1 MFENLSERLEKS
13 FKILK
18 GQGKIT
24 EINVAE
30 TLKEVRRSLLDADV
44 NYKIAKEFTNTVK
57 EKALGMNVLTAVK
70 PGQMMVKIV
79 HDELIQLMGGTHVD
93 INIKGNPAVILMSG
107 LQGSGKTTFIR
118 KYAQYLMEQG
128 MNIGILENDYGAVN
142 VDMMLLQDLMGDN
155 CELEMISGGCDKET
169 HRRRF
174 RTKLI
179 AMGMCGYDRVLI
191 EPSGIFDMDEF
202 FDALHESPLDRW
214 YEIGNVI
221 TVVDAVLEEN
231 LSEDAEFILASEVAN
246 AGIVLLSKAQEAAET
261 DIERTKAH
269 LNKAMESVHCDRQF
283 GKEIFAKDWNK
294 LSDAD
299 FKKIQSAGYV
309 GADYEKKDIAEEDA
323 FQSLYFMNLTMP
335 VEKLEEKV
343 KQIFNDKECG
353 NIFRIKGFMQTKSDQ
368 WIELNATH
376 QNITIQPIKE
386 GQEIFIV
393 IGEKLN
399 KEKINTNLL
408 GTQTPL

>member
-1 MFENLSERLEKS
+1 
-13 FKILK
+13 
-18 GQGKIT
+18 
-24 EINVAE
+24 
-30 TLKEVRRSLLDADV
+30 
-44 NYKIAKEFTNTVK
+44 
-57 EKALGMNVLTAVK
+57 
-70 PGQMMVKIV
+70 MVKI
-79 HDELIQLMGGTHVD
+79 DLITGFL
-93 INIKGNPAVILMSG
+93 
-107 LQGSGKTTFIR
+107 GSGKTTFIK
-118 KYAQYLMEQG
+118 KYAKYLIDQG
-128 MNIGILENDYGAVN
+128 LNIGILENDFGAVN
-142 VDMMLLQDLMGDN
+142 VDMMLLQDIAGEK
-155 CELEMISGGCDKET
+155 CTLEMVAGGCDKDC

-221 TVVDAVLEEN
+221 TVVDAMLEEN

-246 AGIVLLSKAQEAAET
+246 AGIVLLSKAQEATES

-269 LNKAMESVHCDRQF
+269 LNKAMEAVHCDRRF
-283 GKEIFAKDWNK
+283 EREIFAKDWNQ

-299 FKKIQSAGYV
+299 FKRIQSASYV

-335 VEKLEEKV
+335 VEELEDKV

-353 NIFRIKGFMQTKSDQ
+353 NIFRIKGFMQIKPDQ
-368 WIELNATH
+368 WLELNATH
-376 QNITIQPIKE
+376 QNITIQPIKK

-408 GTQTPL
+408 G

>member
-1 MFENLSERLEKS
+1 
-13 FKILK
+13 
-18 GQGKIT
+18 
-24 EINVAE
+24 
-30 TLKEVRRSLLDADV
+30 
-44 NYKIAKEFTNTVK
+44 
-57 EKALGMNVLTAVK
+57 
-70 PGQMMVKIV
+70 
-79 HDELIQLMGGTHVD
+79 
-93 INIKGNPAVILMSG
+93 
-107 LQGSGKTTFIR
+107 
-118 KYAQYLMEQG
+118 
-128 MNIGILENDYGAVN
+128 
-142 VDMMLLQDLMGDN
+142 MMLLQDIAGEK
-155 CELEMISGGCDKET
+155 CTWEMVAGGCDKDC

-221 TVVDAVLEEN
+221 TVVDAMLEEN

-246 AGIVLLSKAQEAAET
+246 AGIILLSKVQKAAET

-269 LNKAMESVHCDRQF
+269 LNKAMESVHCDRRF
-283 GKEIFAKDWNK
+283 EKEIFAKDWNK

-399 KEKINTNLL
+399 KEKITTNLMD
-408 GTQTPL
+408 

>member
-1 MFENLSERLEKS
+1 
-13 FKILK
+13 
-18 GQGKIT
+18 
-24 EINVAE
+24 
-30 TLKEVRRSLLDADV
+30 
-44 NYKIAKEFTNTVK
+44 
-57 EKALGMNVLTAVK
+57 
-70 PGQMMVKIV
+70 MVKI
-79 HDELIQLMGGTHVD
+79 DLITGFL
-93 INIKGNPAVILMSG
+93 
-107 LQGSGKTTFIR
+107 GSGKTTFIK
-118 KYAQYLMEQG
+118 KYAKYLIDQG
-128 MNIGILENDYGAVN
+128 LNIGILENDFGAVN
-142 VDMMLLQDLMGDN
+142 VDMMLLQDIAGEK
-155 CELEMISGGCDKET
+155 CTLEMVAGGCDKDC

-202 FDALHESPLDRW
+202 FDALHESPLDRG

-221 TVVDAVLEEN
+221 TVVDAMLEEN

-246 AGIVLLSKAQEAAET
+246 AGIVLLSKAQEATES

-269 LNKAMESVHCDRQF
+269 LNKAMEAVHCDRRF
-283 GKEIFAKDWNK
+283 EREIFAKDWNQ

-299 FKKIQSAGYV
+299 FKRIQSASYV

-335 VEKLEEKV
+335 VEELEDKV

-353 NIFRIKGFMQTKSDQ
+353 NIFRIKGFMQIKPDQ
-368 WIELNATH
+368 WLELNATH
-376 QNITIQPIKE
+376 QNITIQPIKK

-408 GTQTPL
+408 G

>member
-1 MFENLSERLEKS
+1 
-13 FKILK
+13 
-18 GQGKIT
+18 
-24 EINVAE
+24 
-30 TLKEVRRSLLDADV
+30 
-44 NYKIAKEFTNTVK
+44 
-57 EKALGMNVLTAVK
+57 
-70 PGQMMVKIV
+70 MVKI
-79 HDELIQLMGGTHVD
+79 DLITGFL
-93 INIKGNPAVILMSG
+93 
-107 LQGSGKTTFIR
+107 GSGKTTFIK
-118 KYAQYLMEQG
+118 KYAKYLIDQG
-128 MNIGILENDYGAVN
+128 LNIGILENDFGAVN
-142 VDMMLLQDLMGDN
+142 VDMMLLQDIAGEK
-155 CELEMISGGCDKET
+155 CTLEMVAGGCDKDC

-221 TVVDAVLEEN
+221 TVVDAMLEEN

-269 LNKAMESVHCDRQF
+269 LNKAMEFVHCDRRF

-299 FKKIQSAGYV
+299 FKRIQSAGYV

-353 NIFRIKGFMQTKSDQ
+353 NIFRIKGFMQLKPDQ

-376 QNITIQPIKE
+376 QNITIQPIKK